1 MEIKKYIEEQL
12 AQINTNKRVDI
23 ARVEGFYDGAVA
35 TLSSIMA
42 QIAANEKEEKGDVSK
57 EESGKKPKSAKAE

>member
-1 MEIKKYIEEQL
+1 MEIKKFIEEQL
-12 AQINTNKRVDI
+12 NQIGSNKRVDM

-35 TLSSIMA
+35 TLNSILA
-42 QIAANEKEEKGDVSK
+42 QIALNEKEESSDVSK